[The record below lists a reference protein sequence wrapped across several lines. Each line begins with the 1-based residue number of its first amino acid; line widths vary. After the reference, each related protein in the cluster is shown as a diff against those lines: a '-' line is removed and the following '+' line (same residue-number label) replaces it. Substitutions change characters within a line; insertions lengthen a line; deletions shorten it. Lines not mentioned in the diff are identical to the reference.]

1 MTGVMTIQSFIKNQA
16 DRKTDFRL
24 SFKIWWSVQVSEGHL
39 VDALANRGDEGRDML
54 RKAAGSCK

>member
-1 MTGVMTIQSFIKNQA
+1 MP
-16 DRKTDFRL
+16 
-24 SFKIWWSVQVSEGHL
+24 EGHL